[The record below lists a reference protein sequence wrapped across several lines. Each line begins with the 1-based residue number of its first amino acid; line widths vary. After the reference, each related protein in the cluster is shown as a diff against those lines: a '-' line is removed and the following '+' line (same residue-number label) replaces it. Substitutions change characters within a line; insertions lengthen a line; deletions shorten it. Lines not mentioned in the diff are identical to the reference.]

1 MKKSYDPARSKA
13 TNPNNLGAR
22 PKTKAYPTIPT
33 TLKEEATP
41 TVGRAEN
48 WVQENEFE
56 HKIEVTS
63 RENHGGQ
70 KAAWSVN
77 QYINTVEPPD
87 YNQTMNMQPI
97 IPQPN
102 MDISSTIHT

>member
-1 MKKSYDPARSKA
+1 MKKSYDLARAKA
-13 TNPNNLGAR
+13 TSPTDLGAR
-22 PKTKAYPTIPT
+22 PRTKAYPTLPT

-63 RENHGGQ
+63 R
-70 KAAWSVN
+70 KKPW
-77 QYINTVEPPD
+77 
-87 YNQTMNMQPI
+87 
-97 IPQPN
+97 
-102 MDISSTIHT
+102 